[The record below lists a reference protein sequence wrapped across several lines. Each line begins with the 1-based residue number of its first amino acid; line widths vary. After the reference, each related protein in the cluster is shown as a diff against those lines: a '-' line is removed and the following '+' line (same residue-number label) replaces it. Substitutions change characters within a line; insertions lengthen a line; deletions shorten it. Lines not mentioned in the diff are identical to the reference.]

1 MAVHVKLT
9 LSPNTVVAFIGGEVI
24 LGSTVREES
33 IQLITLYQE
42 LESGGGMYL
51 ELPAQWMLMHS
62 PGRHCWPHMCS
73 CLNRFPL
80 HL

>member
-24 LGSTVREES
+24 LGGTVREES
-33 IQLITLYQE
+33 MQLIILCQE

-62 PGRHCWPHMCS
+62 
-73 CLNRFPL
+73 L
-80 HL
+80 